1 MADTNG
7 EGQGRVGTPTAPDKS
22 QEWYVLECD
31 GGSRG
36 NPGPAAIGVVL
47 RFPDGGVIQRR
58 RYLGAK
64 TSNEAE
70 YEALI
75 CGLWIAH
82 KNGARKVIILM
93 DSKLI
98 VEQVNGNYE
107 VKAPHL
113 QPLWA
118 MVQRRLTAWFDAYV
132 LSHIPREQ
140 NGEADFLVNK
150 SLDRV
155 LGKKRQG
162 EAA

>member
-1 MADTNG
+1 MAGTKPESSSLNVQDIPQ
-7 EGQGRVGTPTAPDKS
+7 EG
-22 QEWYVLECD
+22 WYVLECD

-47 RFPDGGVIQRR
+47 RFPDGGVIKRR
-58 RYLGAK
+58 RSLGAK
-64 TSNEAE
+64 TCNEAE

-75 CGLWIAH
+75 YGLWIAH

-107 VKAPHL
+107 VKATHL
-113 QPLWA
+113 QPLWEMA
-118 MVQRRLTAWFDAYV
+118 KRRLECWFDAYV

-140 NGEADFLVNK
+140 NEEADFLVNK

-155 LGKKRQG
+155 LGKRGRGKTV
-162 EAA
+162 